1 MPQAPPFARVGT
13 GPPVRNE
20 APPRA
25 DQGGGPRRDVLKGDV
40 MGRMAAGK
48 AVEYGGTPGF
58 PDPAPVLGLRENL
71 AQFSLLVLVT
81 AFVGGMVGL
90 ERAILPL
97 IADREVGVVSQRVIP
112 SFLFGFGVGKAF
124 P

>member
-1 MPQAPPFARVGT
+1 MPQAPQFARVGT
-13 GPPVRNE
+13 VPLVRNE
-20 APPRA
+20 GPPRA
-25 DQGGGPRRDVLKGDV
+25 DPGGGPRRDVLKGDV

-90 ERAILPL
+90 ERAILPP
-97 IADREVGVVSQRVIP
+97 IAERQFGRVFKRVLLSVIL
-112 SFLFGFGVGKAF
+112 SLRVA
-124 P
+124 